1 MIARL
6 GLPNR
11 RPLGKA
17 HGGSTLCSPGTH
29 SLAVWALILPK
40 RGQSSAWFSAA
51 QRAPS
56 AVGEDGALPAAG
68 TALSGGCSALR
79 GAGPVHTQQDKGQTS
94 LSSSHLGAPNPT
106 TSPYV
111 WVRALGGA
119 ASPLHGVS
127 MLGVSLGLCGRVWDE
142 QGTAST
148 ASFSFHHEDRSETK
162 GLVELLA
169 NPIHHDPTK
178 MAQTPFLAHAIV
190 S

>member
-17 HGGSTLCSPGTH
+17 HGGSMLCSPGPH

-51 QRAPS
+51 WRAPS
-56 AVGEDGALPAAG
+56 AMGEDGALPAAG

-79 GAGPVHTQQDKGQTS
+79 GTGPVRTQQDKGQTP

-127 MLGVSLGLCGRVWDE
+127 MLGVSPGWCGKLWDDR
-142 QGTAST
+142 GTAST
-148 ASFSFHHEDRSETK
+148 QILQLSPRGPVRDQGTGRTA
-162 GLVELLA
+162 GQP
-169 NPIHHDPTK
+169 N
-178 MAQTPFLAHAIV
+178 TP
-190 S
+190 